1 MLRWR
6 ITGFQSRIYLEFMS
20 GWIAASL
27 GHVYSEFINFLE
39 AKENKN
45 TFFLQKAAVPEVSV
59 HSHSG
64 WKGLPLE
71 QTPSR
76 DGSPWSALESRK
88 VNTGKWWV
96 PVSNQLQITFS
107 LIFVGFLQKEECWL
121 LKSCSFQLLPGFY
134 HWGFA

>member
-1 MLRWR
+1 
-6 ITGFQSRIYLEFMS
+6 MS